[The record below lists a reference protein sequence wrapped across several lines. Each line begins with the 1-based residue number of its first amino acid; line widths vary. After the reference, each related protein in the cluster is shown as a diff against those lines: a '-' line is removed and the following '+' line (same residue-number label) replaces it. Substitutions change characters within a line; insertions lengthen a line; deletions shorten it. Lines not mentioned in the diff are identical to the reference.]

1 MRYPYTDLSIAKNLL
16 ILDVVDDVKD
26 LITKLNVRIEQ
37 LETLTKD
44 FGNYNTTAERLKE
57 IELLLDLKRCRK
69 YCLYVMACYNLEI
82 RGGER

>member
-1 MRYPYTDLSIAKNLL
+1 MKYPYTDLSIAKNLL

-37 LETLTKD
+37 LEHSKLVSTEDIIEFK
-44 FGNYNTTAERLKE
+44 GN
-57 IELLLDLKRCRK
+57 LLPELKRCRK

-82 RGGER
+82 RGGEK